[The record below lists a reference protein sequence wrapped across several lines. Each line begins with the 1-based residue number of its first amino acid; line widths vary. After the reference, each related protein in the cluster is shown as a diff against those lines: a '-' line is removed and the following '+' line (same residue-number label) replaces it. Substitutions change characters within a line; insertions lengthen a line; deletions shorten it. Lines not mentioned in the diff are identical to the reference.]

1 MAFSS
6 YHIMTIVASFF
17 SHLAIFKWLAPWML
31 RKASPVFATLPLD
44 KQIVT
49 RNRVMSAFHGA
60 VTGGMGLYVF
70 LYPGEAIPTQIWHDS
85 PAFRHAT
92 CIIMGYAQ
100 ADTLLMLFNTCLQ
113 DRLMIVHHA
122 IACIAAYAGSVIPAL
137 PYYGNFWV
145 LMELSSPFVNLR
157 MILYSLGQ
165 ERSRLY
171 LLNGILMLVTFFT
184 CRVMTIP
191 LWFQLAEPM
200 ATGELYEIGPL
211 LFFTI
216 VVLTPII
223 YGMNIYWFG
232 KMCSKSYQ
240 HLYHTLFSNY
250 WL

>member
-1 MAFSS
+1 
-6 YHIMTIVASFF
+6 
-17 SHLAIFKWLAPWML
+17 
-31 RKASPVFATLPLD
+31 
-44 KQIVT
+44 
-49 RNRVMSAFHGA
+49 
-60 VTGGMGLYVF
+60 MGLYVF
-70 LYPGEAIPTQIWHDS
+70 LYPGEAILTQIWHDS

-171 LLNGILMLVTFFT
+171 LLNGILMLVTFLT
-184 CRVMTIP
+184 CRVITIP

-232 KMCSKSYQ
+232 KMCSKAFQ
-240 HLYHTLFSNY
+240 HLYHAKI
-250 WL
+250 